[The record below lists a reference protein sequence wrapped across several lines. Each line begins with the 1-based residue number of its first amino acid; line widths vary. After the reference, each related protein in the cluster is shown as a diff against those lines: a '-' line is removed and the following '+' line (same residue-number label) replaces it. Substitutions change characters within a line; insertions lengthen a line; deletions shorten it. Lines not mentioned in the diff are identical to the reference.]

1 MLIVLALV
9 VGCRDG
15 SHRAARPAAVD
26 PVSTATPSTGLRDG
40 QQVSVLAHT
49 RLPSTNP
56 TTHLLVHECPSL
68 TPAHGDCTQVGTVS
82 KNSVETA
89 KRGDLAFTG
98 TVEVRKTVGWL
109 HRYTC
114 TSQCVL
120 IVDDFFTRY
129 GTEVTLTF
137 R

>member
-1 MLIVLALV
+1 ML
-9 VGCRDG
+9 
-15 SHRAARPAAVD
+15 AR
-26 PVSTATPSTGLRDG
+26 
-40 QQVSVLAHT
+40 T

-56 TTHLLVHECPSL
+56 TAQLLVHQCPSL
-68 TPAHGDCTQVGTVS
+68 RPAHGDCTQVGTVS
-82 KNSVETA
+82 KTSIETA
-89 KRGDLAFTG
+89 KRGEVTLRG
-98 TVEVRKTVGWL
+98 TVRVRKTVGWL

-114 TSQCVL
+114 TNQCVL